1 MNAIRFLVALSCSL
15 YLTMAATRAADGV
28 ALGGKVTVQFADL
41 ATGNRILGTRDDF
54 IAALTPF
61 ERAARMVT
69 NREVS
74 EQEFL
79 EFARTNV
86 LAWTPEETN
95 RLTRALQTVAQ
106 RLAPWHLPF
115 PETVWLI
122 KSTGH
127 EEIDADYTRQNAI
140 IQPVSM
146 LRSLSPDI
154 LQHELFHVLSRAN
167 PELREKLYGLIGFQR
182 INEVAVP
189 AELAGRLWTNPDGV
203 QNGWR
208 LQVTNQNETLSVVPD
223 LFAPANF
230 TYTNVVNP
238 FSFFRL
244 LEVENVGGKWRPK
257 LTTGHPRLLSL
268 REVTGFTEQT
278 GRNTRYV
285 IHPDEILADNF
296 VLLLNNRTNLAT
308 PRIIAEM
315 KEIFTPYHRLP
326 PPGQ

>member
-1 MNAIRFLVALSCSL
+1 MNPRRCFAALVCCFCLALNP
-15 YLTMAATRAADGV
+15 ARAAEGV
-28 ALGGKVTVQFADL
+28 ELGGKVTVRFADL
-41 ATGNRILGTRDDF
+41 ATANRILGTRDDF

-69 NREVS
+69 NRDVS
-74 EQEFL
+74 EREFL

-106 RLAPWHLPF
+106 RLAPWQLPF
-115 PETVWLI
+115 PETIWLI

-140 IQPVSM
+140 IQPLSM
-146 LRSLSPDI
+146 VRSLSPDI

-167 PELREKLYGLIGFQR
+167 PELREKLYAVIGFHR
-182 INEVAVP
+182 INEVTVP
-189 AELAGRLWTNPDGV
+189 AELGKRLWTNPDGV

-208 LQVTNQNETLSVVPD
+208 LQVTNHNEILSVVPD

-244 LEVENVGGKWRPK
+244 LEVENTGGQWRPK
-257 LTTGHPRLLSL
+257 LTDGHPRLLSV

-278 GRNTRYV
+278 GRNTRYI

-296 VLLLNNRTNLAT
+296 VLLLNNRTNLTT
-308 PRIIAEM
+308 PRIITEM
-315 KEIFTPYHRLP
+315 KELFAPYRRSA
-326 PPGQ
+326 PPGP